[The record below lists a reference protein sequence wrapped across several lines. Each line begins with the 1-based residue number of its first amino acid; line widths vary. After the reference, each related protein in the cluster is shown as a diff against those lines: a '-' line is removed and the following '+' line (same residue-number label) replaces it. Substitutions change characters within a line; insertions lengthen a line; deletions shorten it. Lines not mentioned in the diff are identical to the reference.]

1 MNIYVVPEID
11 IERFK
16 ETGVFAVQLLN
27 NEAMTH
33 DGIYLESDRAKE
45 FAEFFKDNIFPAEKF
60 EELVEWG
67 IKADAESASLVRA
80 IIHSRVWEYEQKRAM
95 TMDQVLVQFCIRG
108 DPSMAQMQQK
118 QVTLTYSTPC
128 LMKDDNPSWNDKAL
142 QMERIRQ
149 SQKATTEAV
158 NAMLWEK
165 LKAQESV
172 CAYQEREIYLLKRKI
187 QDEQKKAEISKNVAE
202 QHIAVLTQQLE
213 KKKKHRTLGDRMLQ
227 IIGFWVGIIY
237 WLENMDR

>member
-95 TMDQVLVQFCIRG
+95 TMDQVLVQLCIREY
-108 DPSMAQMQQK
+108 PSMAQMPQK

-187 QDEQKKAEISKNVAE
+187 QNEQEKAETRKAIAD
-202 QHIAVLTQQLE
+202 QQIAVLTQQLE
-213 KKKKHRTLGDRMLQ
+213 KKKKHRTLGDRVLQ

>member
-1 MNIYVVPEID
+1 M
-11 IERFK
+11 
-16 ETGVFAVQLLN
+16 
-27 NEAMTH
+27 
-33 DGIYLESDRAKE
+33 
-45 FAEFFKDNIFPAEKF
+45 
-60 EELVEWG
+60 
-67 IKADAESASLVRA
+67 
-80 IIHSRVWEYEQKRAM
+80 
-95 TMDQVLVQFCIRG
+95 
-108 DPSMAQMQQK
+108 
-118 QVTLTYSTPC
+118 
-128 LMKDDNPSWNDKAL
+128 

-213 KKKKHRTLGDRMLQ
+213 KKKKRRTLSDRVLQ

>member
-27 NEAMTH
+27 NEAMAH

-95 TMDQVLVQFCIRG
+95 TMDQVLVQLCIREY
-108 DPSMAQMQQK
+108 PSMDQMPQK

-128 LMKDDNPSWNDKAL
+128 LMKDENQSWNDKAL

-165 LKAQESV
+165 LKAQESD
-172 CAYQEREIYLLKRKI
+172 C
-187 QDEQKKAEISKNVAE
+187 
-202 QHIAVLTQQLE
+202 
-213 KKKKHRTLGDRMLQ
+213 
-227 IIGFWVGIIY
+227 GF
-237 WLENMDR
+237 DTAA

>member
-16 ETGVFAVQLLN
+16 ETGVFAVRLLN
-27 NEAMTH
+27 NEAMAH
-33 DGIYLESDRAKE
+33 DGICLESDGAKE
-45 FAEFFKDNIFPAEKF
+45 FAELFIDNIFPAEKF

-67 IKADAESASLVRA
+67 IKADAKSANLVRT
-80 IIHSRVWEYEQKRAM
+80 IINSRVWEYEQKHAM
-95 TMDQVLVQFCIRG
+95 TMDQMLVECCARWYWTA
-108 DPSMAQMQQK
+108 PMPQK
-118 QVTLTYSTPC
+118 QVTLTYNAPY
-128 LMKDDNPSWNDKAL
+128 LMKDNNPSWNGQAL

-172 CAYQEREIYLLKRKI
+172 CTCQEREIYLLKRKI
-187 QDEQKKAEISKNVAE
+187 QNEQEKAEISKAVAN
-202 QHIAVLTQQLE
+202 QQIAVLTQQLE
-213 KKKKHRTLGDRMLQ
+213 KKKKHRTLGDRVLQ

>member
-16 ETGVFAVQLLN
+16 ETGVFAVRLLN

-95 TMDQVLVQFCIRG
+95 TMDQVLVQFCIREY
-108 DPSMAQMQQK
+108 PSIQMQQK
-118 QVTLTYSTPC
+118 TSNTDVQCAVS
-128 LMKDDNPSWNDKAL
+128 D
-142 QMERIRQ
+142 ERQQ
-149 SQKATTEAV
+149 SKLERSSIANGADQTEPKG
-158 NAMLWEK
+158 N
-165 LKAQESV
+165 
-172 CAYQEREIYLLKRKI
+172 
-187 QDEQKKAEISKNVAE
+187 N
-202 QHIAVLTQQLE
+202 
-213 KKKKHRTLGDRMLQ
+213 
-227 IIGFWVGIIY
+227 
-237 WLENMDR
+237 

>member
-27 NEAMTH
+27 NEAMAH

-95 TMDQVLVQFCIRG
+95 TMDQVLVQLCIREY
-108 DPSMAQMQQK
+108 PSIQMQQK
-118 QVTLTYSTPC
+118 QVTLTYNAPY
-128 LMKDDNPSWNDKAL
+128 LMKDNNPSWNGQAL

-158 NAMLWEK
+158 NAMLWKK
-165 LKAQESV
+165 LKAQENI
-172 CAYQEREIYLLKRKI
+172 CACQEREIDLLKRKV
-187 QDEQKKAEISKNVAE
+187 QNEQEKAETSKAIAD
-202 QHIAVLTQQLE
+202 QKIAVLTQQLE
-213 KKKKHRTLGDRMLQ
+213 KKKKHRTLGDRVLQ
-227 IIGFWVGIIY
+227 MIGFWVGIVY
-237 WLENMDR
+237 WLENMDRP

>member
-27 NEAMTH
+27 NEAMAH

-67 IKADAESASLVRA
+67 IKADAESASLVQA

-95 TMDQVLVQFCIRG
+95 TMDQVLVQLCIREY
-108 DPSMAQMQQK
+108 PSMAQMPQK

-165 LKAQESV
+165 LKAQENI
-172 CAYQEREIYLLKRKI
+172 CACQEREIYLLKRKI
-187 QDEQKKAEISKNVAE
+187 QNEQEKAETRKAIAD
-202 QHIAVLTQQLE
+202 QQIAVLTQQLE
-213 KKKKHRTLGDRMLQ
+213 KKKKHRTLGDRVLQ

>member
-1 MNIYVVPEID
+1 M
-11 IERFK
+11 
-16 ETGVFAVQLLN
+16 
-27 NEAMTH
+27 
-33 DGIYLESDRAKE
+33 
-45 FAEFFKDNIFPAEKF
+45 
-60 EELVEWG
+60 
-67 IKADAESASLVRA
+67 RA

-95 TMDQVLVQFCIRG
+95 TMDQVLVQLCIREY
-108 DPSMAQMQQK
+108 PSMTQMPQK

-213 KKKKHRTLGDRMLQ
+213 KKKKRRTLSDRVLQ

>member
-27 NEAMTH
+27 NEAMAH
-33 DGIYLESDRAKE
+33 DGIYLESDGAKE
-45 FAEFFKDNIFPAEKF
+45 FAALFIDNIFPAEKF

-67 IKADAESASLVRA
+67 IKADAKSANLVRT
-80 IIHSRVWEYEQKRAM
+80 IINSRVWEYEQKHAM
-95 TMDQVLVQFCIRG
+95 TMDQVLVQLCIREY
-108 DPSMAQMQQK
+108 PSIQMQQK
-118 QVTLTYSTPC
+118 QVTLTYNAPY
-128 LMKDDNPSWNDKAL
+128 LMKDNNPSWNGQAL

-165 LKAQESV
+165 LKAQESI

-213 KKKKHRTLGDRMLQ
+213 KKKKHRTLGDRVLQ

>member
-16 ETGVFAVQLLN
+16 ETGVFAVRLLN
-27 NEAMTH
+27 NEAMAH
-33 DGIYLESDRAKE
+33 DGIYLESDGAKE
-45 FAEFFKDNIFPAEKF
+45 FAALFIDNIFPAEKF

-67 IKADAESASLVRA
+67 IKADAKSANLVRT
-80 IIHSRVWEYEQKRAM
+80 IINSRVWEYEQKHAM
-95 TMDQVLVQFCIRG
+95 TMDQMLVECCARWYWTA
-108 DPSMAQMQQK
+108 PMPQK
-118 QVTLTYSTPC
+118 QVTLTYNAPY
-128 LMKDDNPSWNDKAL
+128 LMKDNNPSWNGQAL

-172 CAYQEREIYLLKRKI
+172 CAC
-187 QDEQKKAEISKNVAE
+187 
-202 QHIAVLTQQLE
+202 
-213 KKKKHRTLGDRMLQ
+213 
-227 IIGFWVGIIY
+227 
-237 WLENMDR
+237 

>member
-95 TMDQVLVQFCIRG
+95 TMDQVLVQLCIRHG
-108 DPSMAQMQQK
+108 DDPLYLVGGAEERG
-118 QVTLTYSTPC
+118 
-128 LMKDDNPSWNDKAL
+128 NDSAGNTHPNWCGYL
-142 QMERIRQ
+142 FCHDGIRPDRHWRNER
-149 SQKATTEAV
+149 
-158 NAMLWEK
+158 
-165 LKAQESV
+165 
-172 CAYQEREIYLLKRKI
+172 
-187 QDEQKKAEISKNVAE
+187 
-202 QHIAVLTQQLE
+202 
-213 KKKKHRTLGDRMLQ
+213 
-227 IIGFWVGIIY
+227 
-237 WLENMDR
+237 

>member
-16 ETGVFAVQLLN
+16 ETGVFAVRLLD

-80 IIHSRVWEYEQKRAM
+80 IIRSRVWEYEQKRAM
-95 TMDQVLVQFCIRG
+95 TMDQVLVQLCIREY
-108 DPSMAQMQQK
+108 PSMAQMPQK
-118 QVTLTYSTPC
+118 QVTLTY
-128 LMKDDNPSWNDKAL
+128 
-142 QMERIRQ
+142 
-149 SQKATTEAV
+149 
-158 NAMLWEK
+158 NAP
-165 LKAQESV
+165 
-172 CAYQEREIYLLKRKI
+172 YLKRKI

-202 QHIAVLTQQLE
+202 QHIAVLTQKLE
-213 KKKKHRTLGDRMLQ
+213 KKKKRRTLSDRVLQ

>member
-27 NEAMTH
+27 NEAMAH

-45 FAEFFKDNIFPAEKF
+45 FAKFFKDNIFPAEKF

-95 TMDQVLVQFCIRG
+95 TMDQVLVQLCIREY
-108 DPSMAQMQQK
+108 PSMAQMPQK

-202 QHIAVLTQQLE
+202 QHIAVLTQ
-213 KKKKHRTLGDRMLQ
+213 
-227 IIGFWVGIIY
+227 
-237 WLENMDR
+237 

>member
-16 ETGVFAVQLLN
+16 ETGVFAVRLLN

-80 IIHSRVWEYEQKRAM
+80 IIHSRVWEYEQKHAM
-95 TMDQVLVQFCIRG
+95 TMDQVLVQIC
-108 DPSMAQMQQK
+108 MAAS
-118 QVTLTYSTPC
+118 VTF
-128 LMKDDNPSWNDKAL
+128 A
-142 QMERIRQ
+142 R
-149 SQKATTEAV
+149 
-158 NAMLWEK
+158 
-165 LKAQESV
+165 SV
-172 CAYQEREIYLLKRKI
+172 ARNTRKSLAASSRKSNRRRASLLHYILYIVVR
-187 QDEQKKAEISKNVAE
+187 
-202 QHIAVLTQQLE
+202 
-213 KKKKHRTLGDRMLQ
+213 R
-227 IIGFWVGIIY
+227 
-237 WLENMDR
+237 